1 MVEIEPEKPPRSNVQ
16 VLLGF
21 LLGIVA
27 SLGGLFLAIFLGGLF
42 KAGNWIYPTIEAIA
56 LIGMGIF
63 AARRVPGSSLALG
76 VVIAL
81 SLALLLDGICAVS
94 LAR

>member
-21 LLGIVA
+21 VLGIAA
-27 SLGGLFLAIFLGGLF
+27 SLLCLFLAIFLGSLF

-56 LIGMGIF
+56 LIGIGIF
-63 AARRVPGSSLALG
+63 AARRVPESSLALG

-81 SLALLLDGICAVS
+81 SLALLLDGVCAVS
-94 LAR
+94 LSR